1 MLKRPD
7 LEQARI
13 SALPLR
19 KSCDLGQGPQVS
31 HQFIVLPLQARNDH
45 EAARGKLHT
54 QWPALSE
61 NSEVPAVGKTLR
73 LKSLF
78 LSCSWLILKGG
89 NIP

>member
-1 MLKRPD
+1 MLKGPD

-45 EAARGKLHT
+45 EDQLGR
-54 QWPALSE
+54 
-61 NSEVPAVGKTLR
+61 VGTIEREPLTH
-73 LKSLF
+73 SLVHVD
-78 LSCSWLILKGG
+78 L
-89 NIP
+89 